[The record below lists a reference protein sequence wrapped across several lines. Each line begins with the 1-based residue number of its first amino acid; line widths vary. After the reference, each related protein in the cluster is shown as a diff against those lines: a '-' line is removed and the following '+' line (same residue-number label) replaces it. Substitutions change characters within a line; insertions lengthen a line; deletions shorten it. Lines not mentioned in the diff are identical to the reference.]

1 MNAITTRYTPQVLER
16 ARAARASWR
25 LRTEKFIG
33 TAWQTMAVFP
43 PAITEEQRG
52 DQQKRLQRHAEAFGG
67 LVRLMRWLRCR
78 ARYRAQRG
86 RRHAAAWGGVP
97 TVGSHL

>member
-67 LVRLMRWLRCR
+67 LVRLMRAELLL
-78 ARYRAQRG
+78 
-86 RRHAAAWGGVP
+86 AAWQDGELVCDLRGEA
-97 TVGSHL
+97 L